1 MEAAYRQYVLE
12 GERAGSRF
20 ALGVPRR
27 VPQGRAGLH
36 QGGRAGSSLEFKE
49 HRDYQAG
56 DDLRHIDWN
65 AYARSDLLAVKVF
78 HEEINPHL
86 DVVLD
91 GSRSMALADSAKAR
105 VALGLAAFF
114 ASAGNNAGFSHRLW
128 LARAG
133 CDAVLG
139 GSDRPDRWE
148 DIDFTHAG
156 NPAEAMRHRPPA
168 WRPRGFRLLI
178 SDLLW
183 VGEPLEVLGPC
194 ADRAT
199 SVVVVQ
205 VLAEAD
211 VQPPRSGNVRL
222 LDVESG
228 EARDLRI
235 DGASLRKYNAA
246 LERHQQNW
254 HNACRQ
260 VGAVFTS
267 VIAEEIVRTWR
278 LDDLVAAEILKV
290 Q

>member
-1 MEAAYRQYVLE
+1 MDESYRQYFLE

-27 VPQGRAGLH
+27 IPQGRAGLQ

-65 AYARSDLLAVKVF
+65 AYARSDQLAVKVF
-78 HEEINPHL
+78 HEEVNPHL
-86 DVVLD
+86 DLVVD

-105 VALGLAAFF
+105 AALGLAAFF
-114 ASAGNNAGFSHRLW
+114 VSAADNAGFSHRLW

-133 CDAVLG
+133 CDTVLAD
-139 GSDRPDRWE
+139 SDRPGLWD

-156 NPAEAMRHRPPA
+156 NPAEALRHRPPA

-183 VGEPLEVLGPC
+183 VGEPLDILGPC

-199 SVVVVQ
+199 SVVIVQ

-211 VQPPRSGNVRL
+211 KYPHRSGNLRL
-222 LDVESG
+222 LDVETG
-228 EARDLRI
+228 EARDLRV
-235 DGASLRKYNAA
+235 DGNSLRRYIAA

-267 VIAEEIVRTWR
+267 VIAEEIVQSWR

-290 Q
+290 N